1 MKVIAFNG
9 SPKLEGNTQIALGLV
24 LAELEKKGIETEI
37 INIGSHRIR
46 GCTACRKCD
55 ENRDEKCVISGDD
68 VNLWIQ
74 KIKESDGVL
83 LGSPVYFSGMTG
95 AMKSFLERAFFV
107 AKFNN
112 NLFRHKVGTSLVT
125 VRRAGGLPALQQLNV
140 FLSYAEMM
148 IATSNY
154 WAVVFGRE
162 PGEVLQDQEGVQTLE
177 TLGKNMAYM
186 LQLKDAGKHIAVDN

>member
-9 SPKLEGNTQIALGLV
+9 SPRVEGNTQIALGLV

-37 INIGSHRIR
+37 INVGSHKIR

-55 ENRDEKCVISGDD
+55 ENRDEKCIIGGDD

-74 KIKESDGVL
+74 KIKDADGIL

-107 AKFNN
+107 AKFND
-112 NLFRHKVGTSLVT
+112 NLFRHKIGSCIVT

-154 WAVVFGRE
+154 WGVIYGRD
-162 PGEVLQDQEGVQTLE
+162 PGEVLQDKEGVQTME
-177 TLGKNMAYM
+177 ILGKNMAYM
-186 LQLKDAGKHIAVDN
+186 LQLKDAGKHIAIES